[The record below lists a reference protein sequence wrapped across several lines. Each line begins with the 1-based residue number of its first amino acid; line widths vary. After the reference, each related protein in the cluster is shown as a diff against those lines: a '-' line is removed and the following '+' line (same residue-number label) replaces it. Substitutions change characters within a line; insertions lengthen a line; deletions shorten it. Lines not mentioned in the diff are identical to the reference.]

1 MNIYITGLG
10 SGYEVEHLV
19 RLFYPMAPLTLTPPE
34 DGADCVWAEKRPD
47 KLWAMV
53 RQGGKSQTAEAPL
66 PIPVE
71 EGGET
76 PEFALASLTYDLL
89 RSWTGIRPPWG
100 KMTGVR
106 PVRLVH
112 DKRAAGWTEEE
123 IDDFFLKRFDCS
135 PEKYGMAKAIAD
147 LQEPILKVGSA
158 PKTYSL
164 YIGIPFC
171 PSRCSYCSFV
181 SCNLDR
187 DRKMVQP
194 YVDCLC
200 NEVEEIRRQADKAG
214 LKIGDKILSIDG
226 KDAKGFTTEQV
237 SSRLKGEPG
246 SKVKVTVEHLDG
258 TQQTAAI
265 RRERIAIP
273 GVPYAGW
280 VADGIGYIR
289 HSDFTEGCYE
299 EMRAA
304 IERLRT
310 EKPLKGLV
318 LDYRSNGGGIMQ
330 EAVKI
335 LGMFV
340 PKGTEVVSTKGRSED
355 SKQVFRTDTEPI
367 LADLPLTVLINGN
380 SASSAEI
387 VAGALQDLDR
397 AVLIGQRSF
406 GKGLVQSPRPLGYNA
421 MLKLT
426 TAKYYIPS
434 GRCIQAIDYSHS
446 QEGSVRAVPDSLISE
461 FTTRAGRKVYDG
473 GGVMPDIATDP
484 EYISRFALTLYAL
497 GFIEDFGDEY
507 TRRNPGR
514 QIDIRTF
521 SITDKDYA
529 DFAEF
534 MQDKKVP
541 YESDTR
547 RALKAL
553 KKAAEDDRF
562 ADLKNKFE
570 QVEAELKDDTQTNLE
585 TYRTQVVETINN
597 DIVMRH
603 GYQAGVIEHS
613 LSGDKEVKKAVEVLG
628 DPAEYARITREQDT
642 KRK

>member
-1 MNIYITGLG
+1 MTKSRKYRILALAAGLAAVAGATIHASHNDFGLG
-10 SGYEVEHLV
+10 RNMEITVNMMRELSLGYVDPIDPD
-19 RLFYPMAPLTLTPPE
+19 RLME
-34 DGADCVWAEKRPD
+34 GAA
-47 KLWAMV
+47 AGMV
-53 RQGGKSQTAEAPL
+53 SDLDPYTEY
-66 PIPVE
+66 ISE
-71 EGGET
+71 EGMSDFELLTTGKYGGVGALIRKKGDWVVIAQPYQGT
-76 PEFALASLTYDLL
+76 PSDRAGL
-89 RSWTGIRPPWG
+89 RIGDRI
-100 KMTGVR
+100 
-106 PVRLVH
+106 L
-112 DKRAAGWTEEE
+112 E
-123 IDDFFLKRFDCS
+123 ID
-135 PEKYGMAKAIAD
+135 G
-147 LQEPILKVGSA
+147 
-158 PKTYSL
+158 
-164 YIGIPFC
+164 
-171 PSRCSYCSFV
+171 
-181 SCNLDR
+181 R
-187 DRKMVQP
+187 DAR
-194 YVDCLC
+194 
-200 NEVEEIRRQADKAG
+200 
-214 LKIGDKILSIDG
+214 
-226 KDAKGFTTEQV
+226 GFTTEEV

-246 SKVKVTVEHLDG
+246 SRVKVTVLHLDS
-258 TQQTAAI
+258 TRQTVTL

-280 VADGIGYIR
+280 AADGIGYIR

-310 EKPLKGLV
+310 ERPLKGLV

-613 LSGDKEVKKAVEVLG
+613 LSGDKEVKKSVEVLG

>member
-1 MNIYITGLG
+1 MKRIANYLLTATALLGAAALLTFAAKNDFGLARNMETLVNMMREL
-10 SGYEVEHLV
+10 SVYYVDEVDAD
-19 RLFYPMAPLTLTPPE
+19 RLMTDA
-34 DGADCVWAEKRPD
+34 AEG
-47 KLWAMV
+47 MV
-53 RQGGKSQTAEAPL
+53 R
-66 PIPVE
+66 
-71 EGGET
+71 
-76 PEFALASLTYDLL
+76 
-89 RSWTGIRPPWG
+89 
-100 KMTGVR
+100 
-106 PVRLVH
+106 RLDPYTVYMP
-112 DKRAAGWTEEE
+112 EEE
-123 IDDFFLKRFDCS
+123 MTDFQFLTTG
-135 PEKYGMAKAIAD
+135 KYGG
-147 LQEPILKVGSA
+147 VGA
-158 PKTYSL
+158 L
-164 YIGIPFC
+164 I
-171 PSRCSYCSFV
+171 
-181 SCNLDR
+181 
-187 DRKMVQP
+187 RKKGDGVVVAQP
-194 YVDCLC
+194 YKGFP
-200 NEVEEIRRQADKAG
+200 ADRAG
-214 LKIGDKILSIDG
+214 LQIGDRFVEIAG
-226 KDAKGFTTEQV
+226 KDARGMTTEQV
-237 SSRLKGEPG
+237 SALLKGTPNTNVTI
-246 SKVKVTVEHLDG
+246 KVEKLLTGQVEEVKL
-258 TQQTAAI
+258 
-265 RRERIAIP
+265 RRERIAIS
-273 GVPYAGW
+273 GVGYAGF
-280 VADGIGYIR
+280 VADSIGYIQHR
-289 HSDFTEGCYE
+289 DFTEGCYE
-299 EMRAA
+299 DMRAA
-304 IERLRT
+304 LEGLQ
-310 EKPLKGLV
+310 KQGLKALV
-318 LDYRSNGGGIMQ
+318 LDYRNNGGGILQ

-335 LGMFV
+335 VSMFV
-340 PKGTEVVSTKGRSED
+340 PKGTEVVTTKGRTEHT
-355 SKQVFRTDTEPI
+355 VYRTQLEPV
-367 LADLPLTVLINGN
+367 APTLPIVALVNDGTA
-380 SASSAEI
+380 SAAEI
-387 VAGALQDLDR
+387 VTGSLQDLDR
-397 AVLIGQRSF
+397 AVLVGQRTF
-406 GKGLVQSPRPLGYNA
+406 GKGLVQTTRPLGYNSF
-421 MLKLT
+421 LKVT

-484 EYISRFALTLYAL
+484 EYISRFALMLYAL

-628 DPAEYARITREQDT
+628 DPAEYSRITREQDT

>member
-1 MNIYITGLG
+1 MIRKGYRYLLTAVIAASAAALLTFAARNDFGLG
-10 SGYEVEHLV
+10 RNMEIAVNMMRELSLNYVDPV
-19 RLFYPMAPLTLTPPE
+19 DPDRLME
-34 DGADCVWAEKRPD
+34 GAA
-47 KLWAMV
+47 AGMV
-53 RQGGKSQTAEAPL
+53 SDLDPYTEY
-66 PIPVE
+66 IPE
-71 EGGET
+71 EGMQDFE
-76 PEFALASLTYDLL
+76 LLT
-89 RSWTGIRPPWG
+89 TG
-100 KMTGVR
+100 
-106 PVRLVH
+106 
-112 DKRAAGWTEEE
+112 
-123 IDDFFLKRFDCS
+123 
-135 PEKYGMAKAIAD
+135 KYGGIGALIRQKDDYVRIA
-147 LQEPILKVGSA
+147 
-158 PKTYSL
+158 
-164 YIGIPFC
+164 
-171 PSRCSYCSFV
+171 
-181 SCNLDR
+181 
-187 DRKMVQP
+187 QP
-194 YVDCLC
+194 Y
-200 NEVEEIRRQADKAG
+200 QGSPADKAG

-310 EKPLKGLV
+310 ERPLKGLV

-380 SASSAEI
+380 SASAAEI

-434 GRCIQAIDYSHS
+434 GRCIQAIDYSS
-446 QEGSVRAVPDSLISE
+446 RKQDGTVGKVADSLVRE
-461 FTTRAGRKVYDG
+461 FTTRGGRKVYDG
-473 GGVMPDIATDP
+473 GGISPDIATEP
-484 EYISRFALTLYAL
+484 QYISRFAVTLLAM
-497 GFIEDFGDEY
+497 GFIEDFVDEY
-507 TRRNPGR
+507 MQEHHTDT
-514 QIDIRTF
+514 IDNRTF
-521 SITDKDYA
+521 SITDADYDA
-529 DFAEF
+529 FVKF
-534 MQDKKVP
+534 MEGKEVP
-541 YESDTR
+541 YESETR
-547 RALKAL
+547 RVLKVL
-553 KKAAEDDRF
+553 KEAAEN
-562 ADLKNKFE
+562 DLYSDLAQE
-570 QVEAELKDDTQTNLE
+570 ITAIEGDLKDDTQTNLH
-585 TYRTQVVETINN
+585 TYRKEIAETINN
-597 DIVMRH
+597 DIVLRH
-603 GYQAGVIEHS
+603 SYQAGVIEHN
-613 LSGDKEVKKAVEVLG
+613 LGDDTEVLRATEVLEN
-628 DPAEYARITREQDT
+628 PTEYQEITTVQTSE
-642 KRK
+642 KK

>member
-1 MNIYITGLG
+1 MKRIANYLLTATALLGAAALLTFAAKNDFGLARNMETLVNMMREL
-10 SGYEVEHLV
+10 SVYYVDEVDAD
-19 RLFYPMAPLTLTPPE
+19 RLMTDA
-34 DGADCVWAEKRPD
+34 AEG
-47 KLWAMV
+47 MV
-53 RQGGKSQTAEAPL
+53 R
-66 PIPVE
+66 
-71 EGGET
+71 
-76 PEFALASLTYDLL
+76 
-89 RSWTGIRPPWG
+89 
-100 KMTGVR
+100 
-106 PVRLVH
+106 RLDPYTVYMP
-112 DKRAAGWTEEE
+112 EEE
-123 IDDFFLKRFDCS
+123 MTDFQFLTTG
-135 PEKYGMAKAIAD
+135 KYGG
-147 LQEPILKVGSA
+147 VGA
-158 PKTYSL
+158 L
-164 YIGIPFC
+164 I
-171 PSRCSYCSFV
+171 
-181 SCNLDR
+181 
-187 DRKMVQP
+187 RKKGDGVVVAQP
-194 YVDCLC
+194 YKGFP
-200 NEVEEIRRQADKAG
+200 ADRAG
-214 LKIGDKILSIDG
+214 LQIGDRFVEIAG
-226 KDAKGFTTEQV
+226 KDARGMTTEQV
-237 SSRLKGEPG
+237 SALLKGTPNTNVTI
-246 SKVKVTVEHLDG
+246 KVEKLLTGQVEEVKL
-258 TQQTAAI
+258 
-265 RRERIAIP
+265 RRERIAIS
-273 GVPYAGW
+273 GVGYAGF
-280 VADGIGYIR
+280 VADSIGYIQHR
-289 HSDFTEGCYE
+289 DFTEGCYE
-299 EMRAA
+299 DMRAA
-304 IERLRT
+304 LEGLQ
-310 EKPLKGLV
+310 KQGLKALV
-318 LDYRSNGGGIMQ
+318 LDYRNNGGGILQ

-335 LGMFV
+335 VSMFV
-340 PKGTEVVSTKGRSED
+340 PKGTEVVTTKGRTEHT
-355 SKQVFRTDTEPI
+355 VYRTQLEPV
-367 LADLPLTVLINGN
+367 APTLPIVALVNDGTA
-380 SASSAEI
+380 SAAEI
-387 VAGALQDLDR
+387 VTGSLQDLDR
-397 AVLIGQRSF
+397 AVLVGQRTF
-406 GKGLVQSPRPLGYNA
+406 GKGLVQTTRPLGYNSF
-421 MLKLT
+421 LKVT

-628 DPAEYARITREQDT
+628 DPAEYSRITREQDT

>member
-1 MNIYITGLG
+1 MKRIANYLLTATALLGAAALLTFAAKNDFGLARNMETLVNMMREL
-10 SGYEVEHLV
+10 SVYYVDEVDAD
-19 RLFYPMAPLTLTPPE
+19 RLMTDA
-34 DGADCVWAEKRPD
+34 AEG
-47 KLWAMV
+47 MV
-53 RQGGKSQTAEAPL
+53 R
-66 PIPVE
+66 
-71 EGGET
+71 
-76 PEFALASLTYDLL
+76 
-89 RSWTGIRPPWG
+89 
-100 KMTGVR
+100 
-106 PVRLVH
+106 RLDPYTVYMP
-112 DKRAAGWTEEE
+112 EEE
-123 IDDFFLKRFDCS
+123 MTDFQFLTTG
-135 PEKYGMAKAIAD
+135 KYGG
-147 LQEPILKVGSA
+147 VGA
-158 PKTYSL
+158 L
-164 YIGIPFC
+164 I
-171 PSRCSYCSFV
+171 
-181 SCNLDR
+181 
-187 DRKMVQP
+187 RKKGDGVVVAQP
-194 YVDCLC
+194 YKGFP
-200 NEVEEIRRQADKAG
+200 ADRAG
-214 LKIGDKILSIDG
+214 LQIGDRFVEIAG
-226 KDAKGFTTEQV
+226 KDARGMTTEQV
-237 SSRLKGEPG
+237 SALLKGTPNTNVTI
-246 SKVKVTVEHLDG
+246 KVEKLLTGQVEEVKL
-258 TQQTAAI
+258 
-265 RRERIAIP
+265 RRERIAIS
-273 GVPYAGW
+273 GVGYAGF
-280 VADGIGYIR
+280 VADSIGYIQHR
-289 HSDFTEGCYE
+289 DFTEGCYE
-299 EMRAA
+299 DMRAA
-304 IERLRT
+304 LEGLQ
-310 EKPLKGLV
+310 KQGLKALV
-318 LDYRSNGGGIMQ
+318 LDYRNNGGGILQ

-335 LGMFV
+335 VSMFV
-340 PKGTEVVSTKGRSED
+340 PKGTEVVTTKGRTEHT
-355 SKQVFRTDTEPI
+355 VYRTQLDPVAPTLPI
-367 LADLPLTVLINGN
+367 VALVNDGTA
-380 SASSAEI
+380 SAAEI
-387 VAGALQDLDR
+387 VTGSLQDLDR
-397 AVLIGQRSF
+397 AVLVGQRTF
-406 GKGLVQSPRPLGYNA
+406 GKGLVQTTRPLGYNSF
-421 MLKLT
+421 LKVT

-613 LSGDKEVKKAVEVLG
+613 LSGDKEVKKSVEVLG

>member
-1 MNIYITGLG
+1 MKRIANYLLTATALLGAAALLTFAAKNDFGLARNMETLVNMMREL
-10 SGYEVEHLV
+10 SVYYVDEVDAD
-19 RLFYPMAPLTLTPPE
+19 RLMTDA
-34 DGADCVWAEKRPD
+34 AEG
-47 KLWAMV
+47 MV
-53 RQGGKSQTAEAPL
+53 R
-66 PIPVE
+66 
-71 EGGET
+71 
-76 PEFALASLTYDLL
+76 
-89 RSWTGIRPPWG
+89 
-100 KMTGVR
+100 
-106 PVRLVH
+106 RLDPYTVYMP
-112 DKRAAGWTEEE
+112 EEE
-123 IDDFFLKRFDCS
+123 MTDFQFLTTG
-135 PEKYGMAKAIAD
+135 KYGG
-147 LQEPILKVGSA
+147 VGA
-158 PKTYSL
+158 L
-164 YIGIPFC
+164 I
-171 PSRCSYCSFV
+171 
-181 SCNLDR
+181 
-187 DRKMVQP
+187 RKKGDGVVVAQP
-194 YVDCLC
+194 YKGFP
-200 NEVEEIRRQADKAG
+200 ADRAG
-214 LKIGDKILSIDG
+214 LQIGDRFVEIAG
-226 KDAKGFTTEQV
+226 KDARGMTTEQV
-237 SSRLKGEPG
+237 SALLKGTPNTNVTI
-246 SKVKVTVEHLDG
+246 KVEKLLTGQVEEVKL
-258 TQQTAAI
+258 
-265 RRERIAIP
+265 RRERIAIS
-273 GVPYAGW
+273 GVGYAGF
-280 VADGIGYIR
+280 VADSIGYIQHR
-289 HSDFTEGCYE
+289 DFTEGCYE
-299 EMRAA
+299 DMRAA
-304 IERLRT
+304 LEGLQ
-310 EKPLKGLV
+310 KQGLKALV
-318 LDYRSNGGGIMQ
+318 LDYRNNGGGILQ

-335 LGMFV
+335 VSMFV
-340 PKGTEVVSTKGRSED
+340 PKGTEVVTTKGRTEHT
-355 SKQVFRTDTEPI
+355 VYRTQLDPVAPTLPI
-367 LADLPLTVLINGN
+367 VALVNDGTA
-380 SASSAEI
+380 SAAEI
-387 VAGALQDLDR
+387 VTGSLQDLDR
-397 AVLIGQRSF
+397 AVLVGQRTF
-406 GKGLVQSPRPLGYNA
+406 GKGLVQTTRPLGYNSF
-421 MLKLT
+421 LKVT

-628 DPAEYARITREQDT
+628 DPAEYSRITREQDT